1 MSTHISFA
9 VSVLIVLS
17 LTGCASQ
24 SQIAQQTN
32 QLQAIEVTLAQIQVN
47 QRQAIELQNTQ
58 IALQMQSNSA
68 QAMQMQRQAGSR

>member
-68 QAMQMQRQAGSR
+68 QAMQMQRQARSR